1 MIVIRGRVVKLDTA
15 MEHPVWRLRTLGD
28 TLYKEIFQMFQGV
41 ALITGGSSGI
51 GKAVAE
57 SLLKQQAS
65 VTICGRS
72 LQRLQETVD
81 TIYFPGAKLHAVQA
95 DVTFASQIEN
105 AVQQTV
111 KQFGRLDA
119 LIHCAGVGFLGSL
132 TETSEETIDRLLNI
146 NVKGA
151 ILTAKAVW
159 PVMSAQKE
167 GQIVYLCGI
176 LGMKT
181 IPNAALYCTAKH
193 AVSGLCGSLAQEGRR
208 HGIRVTG
215 IYCSGV
221 DTPFWEGISGKPR
234 ADLLL
239 KAEEVARSIQD
250 LLALP
255 PHLIPNQLV
264 LQHISHQL

>member
-1 MIVIRGRVVKLDTA
+1 
-15 MEHPVWRLRTLGD
+15 
-28 TLYKEIFQMFQGV
+28 MFQGV

-57 SLLKQQAS
+57 RLLQQQAA

-72 LQRLQETVD
+72 LERLQQTVD
-81 TIYFPGAKLHAVQA
+81 TLYFPGARLHAVQA
-95 DVTFASQIEN
+95 DVTIQDQITN

-111 KQFGRLDA
+111 ERFGRLDA

-132 TETSEETIDRLLNI
+132 IETSEETIDRLLST

-151 ILTAKAVW
+151 LLSAKAVW
-159 PVMSAQKE
+159 PVMSTQKE
-167 GQIVYLCGI
+167 GYIMNLCGI

-181 IPNAALYCTAKH
+181 IPNASLYCASKH
-193 AVSGLCGSLAQEGRR
+193 ALAGLSNSLAQEGKRV
-208 HGIRVTG
+208 GIRVTG

-221 DTPFWEGISGKPR
+221 DTPFWEGIAGKPR
-234 ADLLL
+234 PEMLL
-239 KAEEVARSIQD
+239 KDEEVARSILD

-255 PHLIPNQLV
+255 PHLIPNQIV